1 MPYALVPK
9 DYTLKKVT
17 TAQRAAVDKHNRH
30 ETIMEFAGSPQS
42 GTVIAGGVGLV
53 LIIPILKSLLK
64 SLADDPKTGKKTLVD
79 LQKEDPSFGQVS
91 QILVKAGLGV
101 PQTLQQVV
109 APQPARDILTD
120 LIGFNIFK
128 PLEDIEKL

>member
-17 TAQRAAVDKHNRH
+17 TAQKTAVDKHNRH

-42 GTVIAGGVGLV
+42 GTVIAGGVALV
-53 LIIPILKSLLK
+53 LIIPILKSLLN
-64 SLADDPKTGKKTLVD
+64 SLAKDPDTKNKTIVQLAKDDPN
-79 LQKEDPSFGQVS
+79 FGG
-91 QILVKAGLGV
+91 LLLKAGIGV

>member
-17 TAQRAAVDKHNRH
+17 TAQKTAVDKHNRH

-42 GTVIAGGVGLV
+42 GTVIAGGVALV
-53 LIIPILKSLLK
+53 LIIPILKALLK
-64 SLADDPKTGKKTLVD
+64 SLAKDPETKDKTIVQLAKDDTN
-79 LQKEDPSFGQVS
+79 FGG
-91 QILVKAGLGV
+91 LLLKAGIGV